1 MSTKHD
7 RGRGEASGEYGSR
20 RTHEMDPHVFVIFGA
35 TGDLTKRLILPALYE
50 LTEKGSAQRF
60 VVLGVARSEHDDA
73 GFQRECAEAL
83 HELGGVDADDA
94 QAWCERFVTYECIG
108 EQQQDDYRRIKQRAD
123 ALADERELGPNRLFY
138 LALPPSVFDDTVVA
152 INEAGLCAEDGGWT
166 RIVVEKPFGRSL
178 ETARELN
185 ALLHRFFREE
195 QIYRIDHFLG
205 KETVQNLLV
214 FRFGNAIFEQ
224 VWNRE
229 NVARVEI
236 LVPETLTVGSRAGYY
251 DKSGAIRD
259 MVQNHLT
266 QLLTLTA
273 MEPPASPRA
282 DDIQAEKVKVLRSIL
297 PLEPKNV
304 VLGRYGA
311 GEAGG
316 EEVRPY
322 LEEDD
327 VPDDS
332 KTETFAAIRL
342 FIENWRWQGV
352 PFVLV
357 TGKAMAEKSTRI
369 RVVFRRAPVSIFSDY
384 DRCNLSD
391 NVLEISAAP
400 HEGFSLTVDV
410 KTPGSGFDVQTQRL
424 HFDYGEAFGPSPTAY
439 HTLLEDV
446 ATGDRTLFV
455 DAAEAEASWA
465 LYQPILDRDLP
476 VHEYRAGTWGPL
488 AARRFFNV
496 SLDQLW

>member
-1 MSTKHD
+1 MATQHD
-7 RGRGEASGEYGSR
+7 RDRKPTSEFTSSPAR
-20 RTHEMDPHVFVIFGA
+20 KMDPHVFIIFGA

-50 LTEKGSAQRF
+50 LTAKGSAHTF
-60 VVLGVARSEHDDA
+60 AVLGVARTDHDDA
-73 GFQRECAEAL
+73 DFQKESAQAL
-83 HELGGVDADDA
+83 HELGGIDENDA
-94 QAWCERFVTYECIG
+94 QAWCEEFLIYEPIG
-108 EQQQDDYRRIKQRAD
+108 DQTPEDYARVKARAKQV
-123 ALADERELGPNRLFY
+123 ADERDLGPNRLFY

-152 INEAGLCAEDGGWT
+152 INDAGLCAEEDGWS
-166 RIVVEKPFGRSL
+166 RVVVEKPFGHSL

-185 ALLHRFFREE
+185 KLLHRYFREE

-214 FRFGNAIFEQ
+214 FRFGNAIFEK

-229 NVARVEI
+229 NVERVEI

-251 DKSGAIRD
+251 DGSGAIRD
-259 MVQNHLT
+259 MIQNHLT

-297 PLEPKNV
+297 PLERKNV
-304 VLGRYGA
+304 ILGQYGQ

-316 EEVRPY
+316 KDVEAY
-322 LEEDD
+322 LDAD
-327 VPDDS
+327 GVPDDS
-332 KTETFAAIRL
+332 TTPTFAAVRL

-352 PFVLV
+352 PFVMV
-357 TGKAMAEKSTRI
+357 TGKAMVEKSTRI
-369 RVVFRRAPVSIFSDY
+369 RVIFRRAPVSMFSDY

-391 NVLEISAAP
+391 NVLEISASP
-400 HEGFSLTVDV
+400 KEGFSLTLDV
-410 KTPGSGFDVQTQRL
+410 KKPGGGFAVETQRL
-424 HFDYGEAFGPSPTAY
+424 QFDYADAFGPSPSAY

-446 ATGDRTLFV
+446 AIGDRTLFV
-455 DAAEAEASWA
+455 DAAEVEASWA
-465 LYQPILDRDLP
+465 LYQPILDADLP
-476 VHEYRAGTWGPL
+476 VHTYTPGTWGPM
-488 AARRFFNV
+488 AARRFFNS